1 MKSGSVAGAEMRGED
16 EPRAAIDCEAQSRKR
31 FADASIVFDFR
42 AVHGDVEVHAD
53 EHAFAGHFEI
63 ANG

>member
-1 MKSGSVAGAEMRGED
+1 MRSED
-16 EPRAAIDCEAQSRKR
+16 EPCAAVDGEAQSRKR
-31 FADASIVFDFR
+31 FANASIVFDFR

-53 EHAFAGHFEI
+53 EHAFARHFEI